1 MNLYNLIW
9 LFIGVSLIRSII
21 NRLKYGKNSGKNM
34 SRAEYQLYLKSGK
47 WKKKREEVFRY
58 YGKQCVLCGSEEN
71 IIVHHRRYDNVTH
84 EPLQDLV
91 PLCIRCHNAYHK
103 SARNKDRHI

>member
-47 WKKKREEVFRY
+47 WKRKREEVLKH
-58 YGKQCVLCGSEEN
+58 YGGTCCVCGTDKDLV
-71 IIVHHRRYDNVTH
+71 IHHRTYARVGN
-84 EPLQDLV
+84 EPVEDLCV
-91 PLCIRCHNAYHK
+91 MCRQHHSAYHK
-103 SARNKDRHI
+103 YARSHNRQV